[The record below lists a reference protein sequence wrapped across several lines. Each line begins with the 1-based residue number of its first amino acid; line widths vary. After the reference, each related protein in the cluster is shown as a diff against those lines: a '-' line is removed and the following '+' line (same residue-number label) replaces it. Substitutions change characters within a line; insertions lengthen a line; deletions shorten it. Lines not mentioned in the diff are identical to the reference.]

1 MNDGHPANVSLY
13 DVAVGMALV
22 SQDAREQLRNVD
34 QLFADIHAFG
44 EGNVGDEWRT
54 LIQSLLGDSQHPATH
69 DQQGDWAVGKKR
81 FSRLYHAIIH
91 RVQSI
96 GGSRSLTYRQRKEAS
111 IRRALSAVMS
121 SRSITQL
128 TKLMPSLEQTVNSS
142 GVPQI
147 AAKNGSPTP
156 GDGQQPSERR
166 TEEDASPA
174 TELSASI

>member
-1 MNDGHPANVSLY
+1 MNDSHAASVSLY

-22 SQDAREQLRNVD
+22 SQEAREQLQNVD

-44 EGNVGDEWRT
+44 EGRTGEEWQA
-54 LIQSLLGDSQHPATH
+54 LIRNLLGDSQHPATH
-69 DQQGDWAVGKKR
+69 DQQGDWKVGKTR

-96 GGSRSLTYRQRKEAS
+96 GGCRSVTYRQRKEAS

-128 TKLMPSLEQTVNSS
+128 TRLMPSLALTPNYS
-142 GVPQI
+142 GAQLTAVR
-147 AAKNGSPTP
+147 NGLPMP
-156 GDGQQPSERR
+156 GDGPPPDAKRIEA
-166 TEEDASPA
+166 DASPA
-174 TELSASI
+174 TESNGST